1 MSAIKFKLSLAAKPA
16 EKSIAYPDKVM
27 LVGSCFTENI
37 GSKLQYHL
45 FETLQNPHGI
55 LFNPISVQNALMDY
69 ILGKVYTKEDLF
81 FLNDVWNS
89 WHHHSRFS
97 GVTQEEALQKI
108 NNSIA
113 EAHTFLKTANHLII
127 TLGSAWLYTLNE
139 QAGAGHGM
147 VVANNHKAP
156 SNWFT
161 KKLLTPNEL
170 LLSSQRVQKALNV
183 FNPNLN
189 IIYTISPVRHLREGL
204 VENNRSKAVLIQSVH
219 ELVETEPQCAY
230 FPAYEYVIDDLRDYR
245 FYAEDLVHPN
255 YLATNYVWERLIETY
270 MHSSTQVLMKQIS
283 EIQLAISHKPFFEG
297 SSEHQKFLGSC
308 LEKTQQLSDQFPHL
322 PLQNHLQFFKSHIAK

>member
-1 MSAIKFKLSLAAKPA
+1 MSAIKFKLTLPTKTA
-16 EKSIAYPDKVM
+16 ENGIAYPDKIM

-37 GSKLQYHL
+37 GAKLQFHL

-55 LFNPISVQNALMDY
+55 LFNPVSVRNALMDY
-69 ILGKVYTKEDLF
+69 IHGKVYTREDLF
-81 FLNDVWNS
+81 FLNDVWNC

-113 EAHTFLKTANHLII
+113 TAHDFLKKANHLVI

-139 QAGAGHGM
+139 QAGDSHGM

-156 SNWFT
+156 SHWFT

-170 LLSSQRVQKALNV
+170 LLSLQQVQKALLA
-183 FNPNLN
+183 FNPKLN

-204 VENNRSKAVLIQSVH
+204 VENNRSKAILIQAVH
-219 ELVETEPQCAY
+219 ELVEKESNCVY

-245 FYAEDLVHPN
+245 FYSEDLVHPN
-255 YLATNYVWERLIETY
+255 YLATNYVWERLMETY
-270 MHSSTQVLMKQIS
+270 MNASTQALMKQIA

-297 SSEHQKFLGSC
+297 SSEHQKFLLSY
-308 LEKTQQLSDQFPHL
+308 LEKTQQLANQFPHL
-322 PLQNHLQFFKSHIAK
+322 SLQNHIQFFKSHIAK